1 MSLEFPLGI
10 TATIAVISTL
20 AFLAKTGVGEAIRHK
35 FRKDQARHAHELSTA
50 ENALLEEIRRL
61 NTQLQAVQGTANAAL
76 IEGQRVAAEWRIKAV
91 DEFWRQWVEETQK
104 TPLQVQL
111 WGSSDEESRVAIFL
125 SDPKMRTLMKD
136 YALPADRAL
145 ASDMESTRPFVG
157 DRPPALFRIYRT
169 LVVRISHSMKQH
181 ASGEDTKP
189 WYTDEVVL
197 NLVRAALSDEEFERF
212 AVMTNGHLVM
222 LHKAIEREMLSDL
235 RKIISGQTSTAEG
248 LELGQAVYKVVQ
260 GLETA
265 EHRSRQSE

>member
-1 MSLEFPLGI
+1 MNLEVPFGV

-50 ENALLEEIRRL
+50 ENALLEEIRKL

-145 ASDMESTRPFVG
+145 DSDMESTRPF
-157 DRPPALFRIYRT
+157 RWRSPPCSFPDIPYASCSDISQHETTCVWRGYQALVHGQNGSQSRT
-169 LVVRISHSMKQH
+169 CCPKR
-181 ASGEDTKP
+181 
-189 WYTDEVVL
+189 
-197 NLVRAALSDEEFERF
+197 
-212 AVMTNGHLVM
+212 
-222 LHKAIEREMLSDL
+222 
-235 RKIISGQTSTAEG
+235 
-248 LELGQAVYKVVQ
+248 
-260 GLETA
+260 
-265 EHRSRQSE
+265 